1 MNNNLIPYEKLGLT
15 EARKEI
21 IEKFIY
27 YKEQGAVSRQ
37 RLAFVSRGGKNISV

>member
-1 MNNNLIPYEKLGLT
+1 MNNNLIPYEELGLT

-27 YKEQGAVSRQ
+27 YKEI
-37 RLAFVSRGGKNISV
+37 LPLNNY